1 MFTFGHPLLSTQ
13 TNHHPK
19 LVIEFQASQVWIK
32 KEVDEEEEDRE
43 SEEEEIE
50 GKAGDS
56 SGMDAVSV
64 SGCSEGEVDD
74 AQ

>member
-1 MFTFGHPLLSTQ
+1 M
-13 TNHHPK
+13 
-19 LVIEFQASQVWIK
+19 
-32 KEVDEEEEDRE
+32 DEEEEDRE

-74 AQ
+74 AH